1 MSSALLCSHITLDI
15 DGTRILD
22 DVTWEI
28 RAGERWVV
36 LGPNGAGKTTL
47 LRIAALYQHPTSGTV
62 DVLGQR
68 LGRTRRPHAARTH
81 RVLVPRAR
89 GAPRTEHDRSPKS

>member
-1 MSSALLCSHITLDI
+1 MSSALLCSHITLEL

-68 LGRTRRPHAARTH
+68 LGRTDVRTLHERIAFSSPHS
-81 RVLVPRAR
+81 PRASNR
-89 GAPRTEHDRSPKS
+89 A